1 MYGTRDECCVLRV
14 GQTEYAIRSTLFGES
29 TVTDTRNTSLTI
41 NGLDCAECAR
51 TLEQGVRAMDGV
63 HKAEVNFAL
72 ARLKLNFDPHET
84 NERAVVARVRELG
97 YDVDIPKGEPRGLL
111 AAVRRRQNEVLA
123 GIAGVLI
130 LLAFGLHLA
139 GVPNEVSRVLYIL
152 ATVVA
157 GYPSARAAWTALRT
171 VRTLDMNVLMTLAAT
186 GALVIGEF
194 EEGAVV
200 TFLFALGNLLEGYT
214 LGRARNAIRA
224 LMDLTP
230 MQAIR
235 LSSPPRAGG
244 IEGRLPPSTGGGEG
258 GRQEEIVPIEALAV
272 GDRIV
277 VRPGERIPMD
287 GRVLAGASAV
297 NQAPITGESLPVEK
311 RPGDEVFA
319 GTVNGNGA
327 LTVEVT
333 HLASD
338 NTLARIIQMV
348 EEAQAQKAP
357 SQRFVDRFAR
367 VYTPVVVI
375 GALLVA
381 VVPPLAGLGV
391 FVDWLYRALV
401 LLVIAC
407 PCALVISTPVTI
419 VSGIACAARAGV
431 LIKGGAY
438 LEQAGVLRVV
448 AFDKTGTL
456 TQGRPVVVA
465 GRCGDHDDG
474 ASPEACANCRDL
486 LAMAAAVEARSE
498 HPLARAVV
506 EQARAFGVDAAYAP
520 AESVEALAGMGVRG
534 RVDGHDVIVGSHA
547 HIHGDPHAASFCDEA
562 SFCNDASF
570 CNEVAEATAQGRTIV
585 LVEDACCG
593 RQGYVAVADALRET
607 APRVITDLRR
617 AGIQRT
623 VMLTGDDEDAARAIA
638 VQAGVDE
645 FRARLLPEQKVEAV
659 EELLGRYGQVAMVGD
674 GVNDAPALARA
685 SVGIVMGA
693 AGSDAALET
702 ADIALMA
709 DDLTKLPFTMRLS
722 RRALAII
729 HQNIALS
736 LVIKAVFLVLALAG
750 AATLWMAVFADMG
763 ASLLVTLNGMRVLG
777 CRNGTRMNAD

>member
-1 MYGTRDECCVLRV
+1 MRILYCVLRV
-14 GQTEYAIRSTLFGES
+14 VQTEYGIRSTLFGES
-29 TVTDTRNTSLTI
+29 TVADTRNISLTI

-51 TLEQGVRAMDGV
+51 TLEQGVGAMGGV
-63 HKAEVNFAL
+63 HKAEVSFTL
-72 ARLKLNFDPHET
+72 ARLTLDFDPQET
-84 NERAVVARVRELG
+84 DERAVVARVRELG
-97 YDVDIPKGEPRGLL
+97 YDVESPERERRGLW
-111 AAVRRRQNEVLA
+111 ATIRRYQGGVLA
-123 GIAGVLI
+123 GTAGVLI
-130 LLAFGLHLA
+130 VLAFALRLV
-139 GVPNEVSRVLYIL
+139 GVPDVVSHKLYIIATL
-152 ATVVA
+152 AA
-157 GYPSARAAWTALRT
+157 GYPGARAAWAALRT
-171 VRTLDMNVLMTLAAT
+171 ARTLDMNVLMTLAAA
-186 GALVIGEF
+186 GALAIGEF

-214 LGRARNAIRA
+214 LDRARNAIRA

-230 MQAIR
+230 LQATR
-235 LSSPPRAGG
+235 LPPLSSPPHPSTSLRTSVGE
-244 IEGRLPPSTGGGEG
+244 IEGGLPSPAGEIEG
-258 GRQEEIVPIEALAV
+258 GQEEVVPVEALSI

-287 GRVLAGASAV
+287 GRVLEGESAV
-297 NQAPITGESLPVEK
+297 NQAPITGESMPVEK
-311 RPGDEVFA
+311 EPGDEVFA
-319 GTVNGNGA
+319 GTVNGSGA
-327 LTVEVT
+327 LVIEVT
-333 HLASD
+333 RLARD

-367 VYTPVVVI
+367 VYTPVVVV

-381 VVPPLAGLGV
+381 AVPPLVGLGA

-419 VSGIACAARAGV
+419 VSGIARAARAGV
-431 LIKGGAY
+431 LIKGGVY
-438 LEQAGVLRVV
+438 LEQAGALRVV

-465 GRCGDHDDG
+465 GRCGDHDDD

-498 HPLARAVV
+498 HPLAQAVV
-506 EQARAFGVDAAYAP
+506 EQARAFGVDTTYAP
-520 AESVEALAGMGVRG
+520 AESVEALAGVGVRG
-534 RVDGHDVIVGSHA
+534 RVAGHDVTVGSHA
-547 HIHGDPHAASFCDEA
+547 HIHGDDHTATFCD
-562 SFCNDASF
+562 
-570 CNEVAEATAQGRTIV
+570 EVAEATAKGQTIV
-585 LVEDACCG
+585 LVEDACCE

-607 APRVITDLRR
+607 APQVVADLGR

-623 VMLTGDDEDAARAIA
+623 VMLTGDNEDAARAIA
-638 VQAGVDE
+638 AQVGVDE
-645 FRARLLPEQKVEAV
+645 LHAGLLPEQKVEAV
-659 EELLGRYGQVAMVGD
+659 EGLLAEYGQVGMVGD
-674 GVNDAPALARA
+674 GINDAPALARA

-702 ADIALMA
+702 ADIALMG

-729 HQNIALS
+729 RQNIAFS
-736 LVIKAVFLVLALAG
+736 LLIKAVFLALALAG

-763 ASLLVTLNGMRVLG
+763 ASLLVTLNGMRMLG
-777 CRNGTRMNAD
+777 HRGRKE

>member
-1 MYGTRDECCVLRV
+1 M
-14 GQTEYAIRSTLFGES
+14 AIETKN
-29 TVTDTRNTSLTI
+29 VSLTI
-41 NGLDCAECAR
+41 EGLDCAECAR
-51 TLEQGVRAMDGV
+51 TLEQGVAAMSGV
-63 HKAEVNFAL
+63 RKAEVSFAL
-72 ARLKLNFDPHET
+72 ARLTLDFDPRQT
-84 NERAVVARVRELG
+84 DERAVIARVRELG
-97 YDVDIPKGEPRGLL
+97 YNVETPVSERRSVW
-111 AAVRRRQNEVLA
+111 ATVRRHLHEVLA
-123 GIAGVLI
+123 GAAGVLI

-139 GVPNEVSRVLYIL
+139 DAPGGVSHVLYAV
-152 ATVVA
+152 ATAVA
-157 GYPSARAAWTALRT
+157 GYPAARAAWAALRT
-171 VRTLDMNVLMTLAAT
+171 ARTLDMNVLMTLAAV
-186 GALVIGEF
+186 GALAIGEF

-214 LGRARNAIRA
+214 LGRARSAIRA

-230 MQAIR
+230 LQATR
-235 LSSPPRAGG
+235 LLPLTSLPLAGG
-244 IEGRLPPSTGGGEG
+244 TEG
-258 GRQEEIVPIEALAV
+258 GREEIVPVEALAI

-287 GRVLAGASAV
+287 GWVLEGASAV

-311 RPGDEVFA
+311 GSGDEVFA

-327 LTVEVT
+327 LIVEVT
-333 HLASD
+333 HLAKD

-367 VYTPVVVI
+367 IYTPAVVV

-381 VVPPLAGLGV
+381 IVPPLVGLGA
-391 FVDWLYRALV
+391 FADWLYRALV

-419 VSGIACAARAGV
+419 VSGIARAAREGV

-438 LEQAGVLRVV
+438 LEQAGALRVV

-456 TQGRPVVVA
+456 TQGQPVVVA

-474 ASPEACANCRDL
+474 ANPEACPNCRDL
-486 LAMAAAVEARSE
+486 LALAAAVESRSA
-498 HPLARAVV
+498 HPLAQAVV
-506 EQARAFGVDAAYAP
+506 EQARAFGVEGTYAP
-520 AESVEALAGMGVRG
+520 AESVEALAGLGVRG
-534 RVDGHDVIVGSHA
+534 RVAGHDVTVGSHA
-547 HIHGDPHAASFCDEA
+547 HIHGDEHVASFCD
-562 SFCNDASF
+562 
-570 CNEVAEATAQGRTIV
+570 EVAEATAKGQTIV
-585 LVEDACCG
+585 LVKDACCG
-593 RQGYVAVADALRET
+593 RQGYMAIADALREA
-607 APRVITDLRR
+607 APQVVGELRR
-617 AGIQRT
+617 AGIRRT
-623 VMLTGDDEDAARAIA
+623 AMLTGDNQDAARAIA
-638 VQAGVDE
+638 AQVGVDE
-645 FRARLLPEQKVEAV
+645 FHAGLLPEQKVEAV
-659 EELLGRYGQVAMVGD
+659 EGLLARYGQVGMVGD

-685 SVGIVMGA
+685 TVGIVMGA

-709 DDLTKLPFTMRLS
+709 DDLTRLPFTMRLS

-729 HQNIALS
+729 RQNIAFS
-736 LVIKAVFLVLALAG
+736 LLVKAVFLALALAG

-777 CRNGTRMNAD
+777 YREK

>member
-1 MYGTRDECCVLRV
+1 VSETRKSFS
-14 GQTEYAIRSTLFGES
+14 IK
-29 TVTDTRNTSLTI
+29 
-41 NGLDCAECAR
+41 GLDCAECAR
-51 TLEQGVRAMDGV
+51 TLEQGVAAMDGV
-63 HKAEVNFAL
+63 HKAGVDFTL
-72 ARLKLNFDPHET
+72 ARLTLDYDPRVT
-84 NERAVVARVRELG
+84 GERSVVARVRELG
-97 YDVDIPKGEPRGLL
+97 YDVEIPEQESRGLW
-111 AAVRRRQNEVLA
+111 AAVRQRQHEVLT
-123 GIAGVLI
+123 GTAGVLI
-130 LLAFGLHLA
+130 ALAFALHLMGA
-139 GVPNEVSRVLYIL
+139 PGLISHVLYVI
-152 ATVVA
+152 ATAAA
-157 GYPSARAAWTALRT
+157 GYLGARAAWAALRT
-171 VRTLDMNVLMTLAAT
+171 ARTLDMNVLMTLAAV
-186 GALVIGEF
+186 GALAIGAF

-230 MQAIR
+230 LQAT
-235 LSSPPRAGG
+235 
-244 IEGRLPPSTGGGEG
+244 RLPPLPSPPNGGGLRGGPEG
-258 GRQEEIVPIEALAV
+258 GREEVVPVGALAV
-272 GDRIV
+272 GDRIA

-287 GRVLAGASAV
+287 GRVLEGASAV

-311 RPGDEVFA
+311 APGDEVFA

-327 LTVEVT
+327 LVVEVT
-333 HLASD
+333 RLAKD

-367 VYTPVVVI
+367 VYTPAVVL

-381 VVPPLAGLGV
+381 AVPPLAGLGA
-391 FVDWLYRALV
+391 FVAWLYRALV

-419 VSGIACAARAGV
+419 VSGIARAARAGV

-438 LEQAGVLRVV
+438 LEQAGALRVI

-456 TQGRPVVVA
+456 TRGQPVVVA

-474 ASPEACANCRDL
+474 ASPDECANCRDL
-486 LAMAAAVEARSE
+486 LAMAAAVEARSA

-506 EQARAFGVDAAYAP
+506 EQAQAFGVATTYAP
-520 AESVEALAGMGVRG
+520 AEAVEALAGLGVRG
-534 RVDGHDVIVGSHA
+534 RVAGHDVTVGSHA
-547 HIHGDPHAASFCDEA
+547 HIHGDEHVASFCDE
-562 SFCNDASF
+562 
-570 CNEVAEATAQGRTIV
+570 VAMATAKGQTVV

-607 APRVITDLRR
+607 APQVVGELRR

-623 VMLTGDDEDAARAIA
+623 VMLTGDNEEAARAIA
-638 VQAGVDE
+638 AQVGVDA
-645 FRARLLPEQKVEAV
+645 FRAGLLPEQKVEAV
-659 EELLGRYGQVAMVGD
+659 EDLLARYGQVGMVGD
-674 GVNDAPALARA
+674 GINDAPALARA

-709 DDLTKLPFTMRLS
+709 DDLTRLPFTMRLS
-722 RRALAII
+722 RRALSII
-729 HQNIALS
+729 RQNIAFS
-736 LVIKAVFLVLALAG
+736 LLVKAVFLALALAG

-777 CRNGTRMNAD
+777 YREK

>member
-1 MYGTRDECCVLRV
+1 MSE
-14 GQTEYAIRSTLFGES
+14 
-29 TVTDTRNTSLTI
+29 TRNREFSVT
-41 NGLDCAECAR
+41 GLDCPECAR
-51 TLEQGVRAMDGV
+51 TLEQGVGAMDGV
-63 HKAEVNFAL
+63 HGAEVNFTL
-72 ARLKLNFDPHET
+72 ARLTLDFDPREVD
-84 NERAVVARVRELG
+84 ERAVVARVHELG

-111 AAVRRRQNEVLA
+111 AAVRRRQNEVLV
-123 GIAGVLI
+123 GIAGALI
-130 LLAFGLHLA
+130 FSAFGLHLA
-139 GVPNEVSRVLYIL
+139 GVPNEVSHVLYIL

-157 GYPSARAAWTALRT
+157 GYPSARAAWTALHT

-214 LGRARNAIRA
+214 LDRARNAIRA

-230 MQAIR
+230 MQATR
-235 LSSPPRAGG
+235 LLPLPSPPLARG
-244 IEGRLPPSTGGGEG
+244 TEG
-258 GRQEEIVPIEALAV
+258 GQREETVPVEALTV

-311 RPGDEVFA
+311 RPGDAVFA

-333 HLASD
+333 RLASD

-367 VYTPVVVI
+367 VYTPVVVVS
-375 GALLVA
+375 ALLVA
-381 VVPPLAGLGV
+381 LVPPLVGLGA

-419 VSGIACAARAGV
+419 VSGIARAARAGV

-438 LEQAGVLRVV
+438 LEQAGALRVI

-456 TQGRPVVVA
+456 TQGRPVVMA

-474 ASPEACANCRDL
+474 ASPEACPNCRDL

-498 HPLARAVV
+498 HPLAKAIV
-506 EQARAFGVDAAYAP
+506 EQARAFGVDATYAP

-534 RVDGHDVIVGSHA
+534 RVAGHDVTVGSHA
-547 HIHGDPHAASFCDEA
+547 HVHGETHAASFCDK
-562 SFCNDASF
+562 
-570 CNEVAEATAQGRTIV
+570 VAEATTKGQTIV

-617 AGIQRT
+617 AGIRRT
-623 VMLTGDDEDAARAIA
+623 VMLTGDNEDAARAIA
-638 VQAGVDE
+638 AQAGVDE
-645 FRARLLPEQKVEAV
+645 FRAGLLPEQKVQAV
-659 EELLGRYGQVAMVGD
+659 EELLERYGQVAMVGD
-674 GVNDAPALARA
+674 GINDAPALARA

-702 ADIALMA
+702 ADIALMG

-729 HQNIALS
+729 RQNIAFS
-736 LVIKAVFLVLALAG
+736 LLIKAVFLALALAG

-777 CRNGTRMNAD
+777 YKNRTQMNAD

>member
-1 MYGTRDECCVLRV
+1 MGET
-14 GQTEYAIRSTLFGES
+14 QTKNFD
-29 TVTDTRNTSLTI
+29 VK
-41 NGLDCAECAR
+41 GLDCAECAR
-51 TLEQGVRAMDGV
+51 TLEQGVAAMDGV

-72 ARLKLNFDPHET
+72 ARLTLDFDPQET
-84 NERAVVARVRELG
+84 DEQAVVGRVRELG
-97 YDVDIPKGEPRGLL
+97 YDVETSTQEQRGLGANL
-111 AAVRRRQNEVLA
+111 RQHRNIVLT
-123 GIAGVLI
+123 GSAGVLI
-130 LLAFGLHLA
+130 VLAYLLHLIGA
-139 GVPNEVSRVLYIL
+139 PDIASHAFYIV

-157 GYPSARAAWTALRT
+157 GFLSVRAAWAALRN
-171 VRTLDMNVLMTLAAT
+171 VHTLDMNVLMTLAAI

-200 TFLFALGNLLEGYT
+200 MFLFALGNLLEGYT
-214 LGRARNAIRA
+214 LDRARNAIRA

-230 MQAIR
+230 LQATR
-235 LSSPPRAGG
+235 LTTAG
-244 IEGRLPPSTGGGEG
+244 
-258 GRQEEIVPIEALAV
+258 EELVNVDALTI

-287 GRVLAGASAV
+287 GRVLEGVSAV
-297 NQAPITGESLPVEK
+297 NQAPITGESMPVEK
-311 RPGDEVFA
+311 APGDEVFA
-319 GTVNGNGA
+319 GAVNGSGA
-327 LTVEVT
+327 LVVEVT
-333 HLASD
+333 RLASD

-367 VYTPVVVI
+367 VYTPVVVV

-381 VVPPLAGLGV
+381 IVPPLVGFGA

-419 VSGIACAARAGV
+419 VSGIARAARAGV

-456 TQGRPVVVA
+456 TQGHPTVVS
-465 GRCGDHDDG
+465 GRCSDHENG
-474 ASPEACANCRDL
+474 KSPQACLNCRDL
-486 LAMAAAVEARSE
+486 LAMAAAVESRST
-498 HPLARAVV
+498 HPLAQAVV
-506 EQARAFGVDAAYAP
+506 EQARAFGVDETYTP
-520 AESVEALAGMGVRG
+520 AESVEALAGLGVRG
-534 RVDGHDVIVGSHA
+534 LVAGHDVIVGSHA
-547 HIHGDPHAASFCDEA
+547 HIHGDTHMASFCD
-562 SFCNDASF
+562 
-570 CNEVAEATAQGRTIV
+570 EVAEATAQGHTIV
-585 LVEDACCG
+585 LVKDACCG
-593 RQGYVAVADALRET
+593 RQGYAAVADVLRET
-607 APRVITDLRR
+607 APEVVADLGR

-623 VMLTGDDEDAARAIA
+623 VMLTGDNEDAARVIA
-638 VQAGVDE
+638 AQAGVDE
-645 FRARLLPEQKVEAV
+645 FRAGLLPEQKVEAV
-659 EELLGRYGQVAMVGD
+659 EGLLDRYGQVAMVGD
-674 GVNDAPALARA
+674 GINDAPALARA

-722 RRALAII
+722 RRALSII
-729 HQNIALS
+729 RQNIALS
-736 LVIKAVFLVLALAG
+736 LLIKVVFLALALAG

-777 CRNGTRMNAD
+777 YRDK